1 MAIIS
6 NLTVDQG
13 STFSATIDIT
23 DVEDNILVLKGSVPG
38 KKNTVL
44 KIQPQKY

>member
-1 MAIIS
+1 MAGHMG
-6 NLTVDQG
+6 NATVTLKSSEILYINAD
-13 STFSATIDIT
+13 
-23 DVEDNILVLKGSVPG
+23 ENILVLKGSVPG